1 MSRTAVIRNFL
12 LFQAG
17 WFACVLGGAYQ
28 APLFGS
34 TIALVIIAVH
44 LGFAGNIMAELKL
57 LLIALG
63 FGLVFES
70 LLVIF
75 ELAHYSSG
83 MLHSALAPYWMIL
96 LWPLFASTLN
106 VSMAWM
112 KNLAPLLIALLGA
125 LLAPFAYFAGAG
137 MQAVVFEDVFLSL
150 SMIALG
156 WSILLPVLVLSAK
169 QFNGYARE
177 NQAFFLRGTE
187 PNV

>member
-1 MSRTAVIRNFL
+1 
-12 LFQAG
+12 
-17 WFACVLGGAYQ
+17 
-28 APLFGS
+28 
-34 TIALVIIAVH
+34 
-44 LGFAGNIMAELKL
+44 
-57 LLIALG
+57 
-63 FGLVFES
+63 
-70 LLVIF
+70 
-75 ELAHYSSG
+75 
-83 MLHSALAPYWMIL
+83 MIL

-156 WSILLPVLVLSAK
+156 WSILLPVLVLSANRL
-169 QFNGYARE
+169 NGYARE